1 MGYFKGWMTTS
12 ERKSKKD
19 YIAISRRIVKRLIT
33 NNLVER
39 IPNMVLDHLL
49 SLEHAWY
56 IHLDI
61 IIVNSPINLKNI
73 SKEDNSRKGSRSYL
87 SAQSL
92 INLYN
97 TSDNKDYLKLIS
109 ELEDKW
115 EVSFGTYSEIIKV

>member
-115 EVSFGTYSEIIKV
+115 EVSFGTYSEIIRV